1 MEFKVLNYNI
11 DSQEADIMFIVDNN
25 SFICYAHPLRDVQN
39 LKKNKLSFFTF
50 MADNICRADSSFCIE
65 KTDVSYYSYKIQGK
79 FIGNKIVKI
88 GEINIFVDGYIPADI
103 QIDEFISFYCMR
115 IDLMVNSL

>member
-1 MEFKVLNYNI
+1 MLENIKIYFSEDSDEYELYMAQKESRGDVLVEYEEKLYKIEFL
-11 DSQEADIMFIVDNN
+11 
-25 SFICYAHPLRDVQN
+25 
-39 LKKNKLSFFTF
+39 
-50 MADNICRADSSFCIE
+50 CRADSSFCIE

-79 FIGNKIVKI
+79 FIGNKMVKI

>member
-1 MEFKVLNYNI
+1 M
-11 DSQEADIMFIVDNN
+11 
-25 SFICYAHPLRDVQN
+25 
-39 LKKNKLSFFTF
+39 
-50 MADNICRADSSFCIE
+50 
-65 KTDVSYYSYKIQGK
+65 
-79 FIGNKIVKI
+79 VKI